1 MFLKQQSW
9 SFRTKARFIKK
20 ILYFTLATLGEVG
33 KLISPYELRF
43 FVQPSFLNSF
53 FPLTMF
59 LLALFAEGRSLLF
72 SFKFHFKD

>member
-1 MFLKQQSW
+1 L
-9 SFRTKARFIKK
+9 KK

-33 KLISPYELRF
+33 KLISPYDIRF

-53 FPLTMF
+53 FPLTIF

-72 SFKFHFKD
+72 SFLVSSHGLKTFIFFKQIPV